1 MEKKLKEKESCITE
15 KHNKTNETLKK
26 MQSSWEAL
34 NNRIESLRK
43 VEEDLKDREQT
54 IDFKEQEYNLKEKS
68 DKIQM
73 NNILLEKQKLEE
85 TKPGNNSASQNKYLE
100 SKYQKDELNIKK
112 KLIYDKIKDVTDL
125 DGLQRVIEFNDELK
139 DVMSTGALKLEMFDK
154 KERMLKNK
162 ERESKDKEIQFK
174 KYVT

>member
-1 MEKKLKEKESCITE
+1 MERNIKEKEISITT

-26 MQSSWEAL
+26 MQCSWEAL
-34 NNRIESLRK
+34 NNRIECLK
-43 VEEDLKDREQT
+43 KIEEDLKDREQT
-54 IDFKEQEYNLKEKS
+54 IEFKEQEYDLKEKS
-68 DKIQM
+68 DKIQI
-73 NNILLEKQKLEE
+73 NNILLEQQKLSEP
-85 TKPGNNSASQNKYLE
+85 KPNNNASYNKYLE
-100 SKYQKDELNIKK
+100 SKFHKEELNVKK

-139 DVMSTGALKLEMFDK
+139 DVMSAGALKLEMFDK

-174 KYVT
+174 KYVA